1 MINNRKII
9 LVTNIMS
16 PYRIPTF
23 NQLASRY
30 GKAFKVIF
38 CKQNDYYRKW
48 NLLEKDHL
56 KFDFCLLN
64 DFSIKLKEWE
74 IHLANGLFSKL
85 IREKLFLVITEG
97 FGFPTIF
104 SLLYTSLFHKKLII
118 FSAETQHTAKAYSWF
133 RHLLRRFMVRHAQ
146 GFIAKGSLAK
156 EYVVSLKVP
165 QEKIF
170 LTYYSVDPE
179 LLGLDPNKAKEKK
192 KTTEK
197 KKRILYVGRL
207 TKLKGVDLLIRAYKQ
222 VKEKHPN
229 IELCLVG
236 DGPDEDEFKKLAE
249 GTDDISFEGYKQY
262 DQLLPYYLNSDL
274 FVLPTLKD
282 VWGLVVNEAM
292 MCGLPVLCSKYAG
305 CCRDLIKEGENGL
318 IVDPENLEELS
329 QGICQLLSGDGNL
342 FRFGKRSLEII
353 KDFTTERTTSGF
365 VEAIEFVASKD
376 KDAKERIL

>member
-9 LVTNIMS
+9 LVANIIG

-23 NQLASRY
+23 NQLASKY

-38 CKQNDYYRKW
+38 CKQNDHYRKW
-48 NLLEKDHL
+48 KLLEKDHL

-85 IREKLFLVITEG
+85 IREKPFLVITEG

-104 SLLYTSLFHKKLII
+104 SLLYTNFFHKKLMI
-118 FSAETQHTAKAYSWF
+118 FSAETQHTAKSYSSF
-133 RHLLRRFMVRHAQ
+133 RHFLRKFMVRCSQ
-146 GFIAKGSLAK
+146 GFIATGTLAK
-156 EYVVSLKVP
+156 QYLVSLRAP
-165 QEKIF
+165 EEKIF
-170 LTYYSVDPE
+170 LAYFSFDPE
-179 LLGLDPNKAKEKK
+179 LLGLDLKKIRRKK
-192 KTTEK
+192 KSREK

-207 TKLKGVDLLIRAYKQ
+207 DRLKGVDLLIRAYKQ
-222 VKEKHPN
+222 VKEKYPN

-236 DGPDEDEFKKLAE
+236 DGPDKDELKKLAE

-262 DQLLPYYLNSDL
+262 DQLLPYYLDADL

-292 MCGLPVLCSKYAG
+292 MCGLPVVCSKYAG
-305 CCRDLIKEGENGL
+305 CCQDLIREEENGL
-318 IVDPENLEELS
+318 VVDPQNSEELS
-329 QGICQLLSGDGNL
+329 DSISDLISQNGKLSDY
-342 FRFGKRSLEII
+342 GKRSLQII
-353 KDFTTERTTSGF
+353 KAFTTERTTQGF
-365 VEAIEFVASKD
+365 VEAIEYVK
-376 KDAKERIL
+376 KK

>member
-1 MINNRKII
+1 
-9 LVTNIMS
+9 MS

-38 CKQNDYYRKW
+38 CKQNDHYRKW
-48 NLLEKDHL
+48 KLLEKDHL
-56 KFDFCLLN
+56 KFDFCVLN

-74 IHLANGLFSKL
+74 IHLANGLLSKL
-85 IREKLFLVITEG
+85 VKEKPVLVITEG

-104 SLLYTSLFHKKLII
+104 CLLYTSLFHKKLII
-118 FSAETQHTAKAYSWF
+118 FSAETRYTAKAYSWF

-156 EYVVSLKVP
+156 EYLVSLKVP

-170 LTYYSVDPE
+170 LTYYSIDPE
-179 LLGLDPNKAKEKK
+179 LFGLDPNKAKEKK

-207 TKLKGVDLLIRAYKQ
+207 TRLKGVDLLIRAYMR
-222 VKEKHPN
+222 VKKKYPN

-236 DGPDEDEFKKLAE
+236 DGPDGGEFKKLAE
-249 GTDDISFEGYKQY
+249 GTDGISFEGYKQY

-282 VWGLVVNEAM
+282 IWGLVVNEAM
-292 MCGLPVLCSKYAG
+292 MCGLPVICSKYAG

-329 QGICQLLSGDGNL
+329 QGICQLLSKDGNL

-353 KDFTTERTTSGF
+353 EDFTTERTTSGF
-365 VEAIEFVASKD
+365 VETIEFVASKE

>member
-1 MINNRKII
+1 MNNKKII

-16 PYRIPTF
+16 PYRIATF
-23 NQLASRY
+23 NQLASKY
-30 GKAFKVIF
+30 GKAFKVVF
-38 CKQNDYYRKW
+38 CKQNDHYRKW

-64 DFSIKLKEWE
+64 DFSIKLKQWE
-74 IHLANGLFSKL
+74 IHLANGLLSMLVK
-85 IREKLFLVITEG
+85 EKPFLVITEG

-104 SLLYTSLFHKKLII
+104 SWLYTSIFHKKLII
-118 FSAETQHTAKAYSWF
+118 FSAETQHTAKSYSWF
-133 RHLLRRFMVRHAQ
+133 RHFLRKFIVRNVH

-156 EYVVSLKVP
+156 EYLVSLKVP

-197 KKRILYVGRL
+197 KKRILSVSRL

-249 GTDDISFEGYKQY
+249 GTDDIYFEGYKQY

-292 MCGLPVLCSKYAG
+292 LCGLPVICSKYAG
-305 CCRDLIKEGENGL
+305 CCQDLIKEGENGL
-318 IVDPENLEELS
+318 VVDPKNLEELS
-329 QGICQLLSGDGNL
+329 DSISDLISQNGKLSDY
-342 FRFGKRSLEII
+342 GKRSLQII
-353 KDFTTERTTSGF
+353 KDFTTDRTTHGF
-365 VEAIEFVASKD
+365 VEAIEFVRK
-376 KDAKERIL
+376 K